1 MHGLALPIRKSRLF
15 YINHLL
21 HRWKGWVRS
30 TFFTSRPL
38 SITVYCTASEENEVK
53 EFIEKSD
60 FPPRILLTL
69 YVVVTPS
76 EDCIFKKTPI
86 GTIDCVRSKIYPLNR
101 LRNISIKR
109 VQTTHFIVLDMDTWP
124 SVSTYDEIMKLPKE
138 YLRNENFVT
147 VLPVFSFD
155 SNYFDGTRLS
165 SLEKSVEAALSR
177 IPSTK
182 SDLVKDFEKGRFTI
196 FRPNSL
202 THVLHISRD
211 LKL

>member
-1 MHGLALPIRKSRLF
+1 M
-15 YINHLL
+15 
-21 HRWKGWVRS
+21 
-30 TFFTSRPL
+30 
-38 SITVYCTASEENEVK
+38 YCTASEENEVK
-53 EFIEKSD
+53 EFIEKAN
-60 FPPRILLTL
+60 FPPRILLTI

-76 EDCIFKKTPI
+76 EDCIFKKTSI

-147 VLPVFSFD
+147 ILPVFSFD
-155 SNYFDGTRLS
+155 PKYVDGERLG
-165 SLEKSVEAALSR
+165 SLEKSVDAVLSK

-182 SDLVKDFEKGRFTI
+182 SELVQDFEKGRFTI

-202 THVLHISRD
+202 THVPIISTRAHSAE
-211 LKL
+211 LFAR